1 MIRKILS
8 GILILVSFLL
18 QCTVFHALAFGGIIP
33 NLLII
38 LTASYGFMG
47 GRKSGLLTGFSC
59 GLLLDIFFGEA
70 IGFYALIYMYI
81 GYINGSFRRIF
92 FPEDIKLP
100 LCLIAVS
107 DLAYNILCYCLLFL
121 LRSRF
126 RIGYY
131 MIHIILPEMVY
142 TVAVS
147 LVMYPLVLK
156 LDQKLAEREK
166 KNEKKFV

>member
-1 MIRKILS
+1 
-8 GILILVSFLL
+8 
-18 QCTVFHALAFGGIIP
+18 
-33 NLLII
+33 
-38 LTASYGFMG
+38 MG
-47 GRKSGLLTGFSC
+47 GRKSGLLTGFFS

-70 IGFYALIYMYI
+70 IGFYALMYMYI

-107 DLAYNILCYCLLFL
+107 DLAYNILCYSLLFL

>member
-1 MIRKILS
+1 MIRKILI

-18 QCTVFHALAFGGIIP
+18 QCTVFHGLSFGGIIP

-47 GRKSGLLTGFSC
+47 GRKSGLLTGFFS

-70 IGFYALIYMYI
+70 IGFYALMYMYI

-107 DLAYNILCYCLLFL
+107 DLAYNILCYSLLFL